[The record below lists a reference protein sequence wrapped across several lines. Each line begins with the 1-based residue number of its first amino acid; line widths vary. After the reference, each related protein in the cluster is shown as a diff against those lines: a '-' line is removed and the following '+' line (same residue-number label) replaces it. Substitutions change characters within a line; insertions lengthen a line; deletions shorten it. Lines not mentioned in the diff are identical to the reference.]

1 MAIQVSW
8 MDESKTVLV
17 ARYAGEWTMGDY
29 FRFVEEREA
38 LIMAQAHKVHIVY
51 DYSDS
56 TSTPKDLLAGAQ
68 YANKHMPNNQG
79 IVVLLKA
86 NPVIKAFMLMAKR
99 TGLPV
104 TRYVYT
110 AESKEEAL
118 SLIEKKAHRVS

>member
-17 ARYAGEWTMGDY
+17 ARFTGEWTMSDY
-29 FRFVEEREA
+29 FRFVDEREVM
-38 LIMAQAHKVHIVY
+38 IMAQPHKVHIIY
-51 DYSDS
+51 DYTESIS
-56 TSTPKDLLAGAQ
+56 NPKDLLAGAQ

-79 IVVLLKA
+79 IVVFLKA

-110 AESKEEAL
+110 AESKDEAL
-118 SLIEKKAHRVS
+118 LLIEKKANRVS

>member
-8 MDESKTVLV
+8 LDESKTVLI
-17 ARYAGEWTMGDY
+17 AHYAGEWTMSDY
-29 FRFVEEREA
+29 FRFVDEREA
-38 LIMAQAHKVHIVY
+38 MIMAQPHLVHIIY
-51 DYSDS
+51 DYTDS
-56 TSTPKDLLAGAQ
+56 NSTPKDLLAGAQ
-68 YANKHMPNNQG
+68 YANKHMPRNQG
-79 IVVLLKA
+79 LVVFLKA
-86 NPVIKAFMLMAKR
+86 NAVIKAFTLMAKR

>member
-17 ARYAGEWTMGDY
+17 ARFTGEWTMSDY
-29 FRFVEEREA
+29 FRFVDEREVM
-38 LIMAQAHKVHIVY
+38 IMAQPHKVHIIY
-51 DYSDS
+51 DYTESS
-56 TSTPKDLLAGAQ
+56 SNPKDLLAGAQ
-68 YANKHMPNNQG
+68 YANKHMPTNQG
-79 IVVLLKA
+79 LVVFLKA

-110 AESKEEAL
+110 AESKDEAL
-118 SLIEKKAHRVS
+118 LLIEKKANRVS